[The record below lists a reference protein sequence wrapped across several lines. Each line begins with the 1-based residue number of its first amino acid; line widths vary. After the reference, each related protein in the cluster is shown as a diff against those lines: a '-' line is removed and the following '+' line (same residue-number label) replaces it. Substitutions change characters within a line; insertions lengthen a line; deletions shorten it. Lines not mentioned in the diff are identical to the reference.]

1 MTGPVETSIREK
13 LVDALHPVHLRVD
26 NESHKHNV
34 PPGSESHFKV
44 EVVAEALSGL
54 TPVRRH
60 QLVYGALKEEM
71 AGPVHALAIHAYTP
85 EEWPGHSPDSPDC
98 RGGSG
103 Q

>member
-1 MTGPVETSIREK
+1 MTRPVENRIKEK
-13 LVDALHPVHLRVD
+13 LTDELHPAHLRVD
-26 NESHKHNV
+26 NESYKHNV

-44 EVVAEALSGL
+44 EVVAEALAGL

-71 AGPVHALAIHAYTP
+71 AGPVHALAIHAYAP
-85 EEWPGHSPDSPDC
+85 DEWPGQSPDSPEC